1 MKESQYTEKN
11 SYISGVLKTRSLSG
25 FALSGGG
32 GVKAPLCRFRG
43 ACKSAFNKYQTK
55 LRIKYIA
62 LSNLICSAFPIAG
75 RLGREMTAYICD
87 FELRRVKL

>member
-1 MKESQYTEKN
+1 MS
-11 SYISGVLKTRSLSG
+11 
-25 FALSGGG
+25 AL
-32 GVKAPLCRFRG
+32 
-43 ACKSAFNKYQTK
+43 NKYQTK

-62 LSNLICSAFPIAG
+62 PSNLICSAFPAAG

>member
-1 MKESQYTEKN
+1 MKESEYTEKN
-11 SYISGVLKTRSLSG
+11 SCISGVLETRSLSG
-25 FALSGGG
+25 FALSEE
-32 GVKAPLCRFRG
+32 GVKALLCGFRG
-43 ACKSAFNKYQTK
+43 ACMSTFNKYQTK

>member
-11 SYISGVLKTRSLSG
+11 SCISGALKMRSLLS

-32 GVKAPLCRFRG
+32 KSLSWRVRG
-43 ACKSAFNKYQTK
+43 ACMSALNKYQTK

>member
-1 MKESQYTEKN
+1 MKESEYTEKN
-11 SYISGVLKTRSLSG
+11 SCISGVLKTRSLQG

-32 GVKAPLCRFRG
+32 VKALLCGFRG
-43 ACKSAFNKYQTK
+43 ACMSAFNKYQTK

>member
-1 MKESQYTEKN
+1 MKESEYTEKN
-11 SYISGVLKTRSLSG
+11 SCISGVLETRSLSG
-25 FALSGGG
+25 FALSG
-32 GVKAPLCRFRG
+32 
-43 ACKSAFNKYQTK
+43 YQTK

>member
-1 MKESQYTEKN
+1 MKESEYTEKN
-11 SYISGVLKTRSLSG
+11 SCISGVLKKCSLLS
-25 FALSGGG
+25 FALSGE
-32 GVKAPLCRFRG
+32 GVKFFLCGFRG
-43 ACKSAFNKYQTK
+43 ACMSAFNKYQTK

-62 LSNLICSAFPIAG
+62 LSNLICSVFPIAG

>member
-1 MKESQYTEKN
+1 MS
-11 SYISGVLKTRSLSG
+11 
-25 FALSGGG
+25 AL
-32 GVKAPLCRFRG
+32 
-43 ACKSAFNKYQTK
+43 NKYQTK